1 MEIKTKFNMG
11 DDIYFITNR
20 GIRHGN
26 VVGFDISKKTERFT
40 NFGSSLHFNLQTTY
54 DVRYCGEEYCDLY
67 EEYCFSTKKE
77 LIGYLISSK

>member
-26 VVGFDISKKTERFT
+26 VKSFNISPTNLVRLEMGGVLHFDIKV
-40 NFGSSLHFNLQTTY
+40 TY
-54 DVRYCGEEYCDLY
+54 ETDNYEDLY
-67 EEYCFSTKKE
+67 EECCFSTKEE
-77 LIGYLISSK
+77 LINHLIGKK